1 MIDINDFD
9 AIRIGLASSKQ
20 IRDWSSG
27 EVTKPETINYRTLK
41 PERDGL
47 FCERIFGPTKDWEC
61 YCGKYKRVRYKG
73 IICERCGV
81 EVTRQKVR
89 RERMGHI
96 DLAAPVSHIWFFKG
110 VPSRIG
116 YLLDIAPRELEK
128 VLYFAASI
136 VTAVDNEARAKDLN
150 DLEDKVRSESE
161 QIYVDRDEAL
171 AALEQRLQRRRDYFA
186 KGKDKGFDEDDDFWA
201 RGLANWA
208 EEAGLPTLEEVRT
221 LASGIFPEL
230 AGTVSTEDPKKLRE
244 LVRAT
249 ATRSDRKLAPRE
261 HEQVATAAQ
270 QIQEALKPLR
280 AELEQAS
287 GSKKGALTKHV
298 NKVVDALLTGA
309 ELEGDDAQLVS
320 GIDMKNLEK
329 AREIG
334 KGLLADVHAA
344 ADPAAAPEDVRE
356 LAYDLC
362 LKEGTRK
369 DDLDMV
375 GQWVLKVREMYA
387 DIESRRED
395 AREASV
401 DAVRRLEETW
411 QKFRELEP
419 KMIVND
425 EQIFREL
432 KDRFGS
438 PYGFGVYFRGG
449 MGAES
454 IRDLLRDLDLNE
466 ESRSLRETIKTSK
479 GQKQQRAIKRLK
491 VVSAFVTSENKPE
504 WMILEAVP
512 VIPPELRPMVQLDG
526 GRFAT
531 SDLNDLYRRVINRNN
546 RLKRLLDLGAPE
558 IIVNN
563 EKRMLQE
570 AVDALF
576 DNGRRGRA
584 VTGPGNRPLKSLSDM
599 LKGKQGRFRQNLLGK
614 RVDYSGRSVIVAGPY
629 LKLHQCGLP
638 KLMALELFKPFIM
651 SRLVERKSVQNIK
664 AAKKYVESMTPEVWD
679 VLEEVIAEH
688 PVLLNRAPTL
698 HRLGIQAFEPV
709 LVEGKAIQVHPLVCH
724 AFNADFDGDQM
735 AVHLPLSAEAQA
747 EARILMLSS
756 NNILSPAHG
765 RPLAT
770 PTQDMVLGSY
780 YLTYS
785 GHDLSVGAEALA
797 KQLKLNGFKRF
808 QNEEEVEFHVES
820 GEIGLQDPIEYR
832 WHGELVLTTPGRV
845 IFNSEVEQSLVEA
858 VVAGKEV
865 GHDFINRTLAKRE
878 IDSFIAELVDRY
890 GAHAIASV
898 LDTIKSLAFKYATQA
913 GITISKNDIVVP
925 PEKEKILA
933 EYETRVAAVEANYE
947 RGLITEDERHEQIV
961 NIWTEATDEVAG
973 AMQENLNE
981 LNSIY
986 MMANSGARGSFK
998 QIRQLA
1004 GMRGL
1009 MANPKGEIIERPIK
1023 ANFMEGLSVLEYF
1036 ISTHGARKG
1045 LADTAL
1051 RTADSG
1057 YLTRRLVDVSQDVII
1072 READCGTEEFIELP
1086 IHVTEGLNKSVMGR
1100 ILAEDVHKPLASG
1113 KPGKTIVAE
1122 KGEPITAPR
1131 LREIADALEDEQA
1144 KLPVRSVLKCR
1155 AETGVCQ
1162 TCYGTFLATGNVSD
1176 IGDAVGI
1183 IAAQSIGEPGTQLT
1197 MRTFHTGGVAGADIT
1212 HGLPRVVEIFEARN
1226 PKGAA
1231 TLAEVGGKV
1240 EIEEADRNV
1249 TVTVVPDELDPD
1261 GEPIPAKSYSL
1272 PRRSRLLVTNGQI
1285 VQPGDALNEGSRAPA
1300 ELLEL
1305 HAKAG
1310 KGSTETELYLV
1321 GEVQKVYKSQ
1331 GVDIHDKHIELI
1343 VRQMLKK
1350 VRVVE
1355 AGDTSLLPGEL
1366 ADKTKLERENAKLKK
1381 KDEQA
1386 TFEPLILGITKA
1398 SLATES
1404 FLSAASFQE
1413 TTKVLTDAS
1422 IEGKVDHLLG
1432 LKENVIIGKL
1442 IPAATGLKRYRQI
1455 GIGPSDSVPAH
1466 LYTRPET
1473 EAELLAALEEIGG
1486 DGDGLDLEA
1495 LGLTFGGQPGAE
1507 EVSSHDAGEA
1517 TEIPEVDSPLDEDA

>member
-1 MIDINDFD
+1 MIDINEFD
-9 AIRIGLASSKQ
+9 AIRIGLASPKQ

-136 VTAVDNEARAKDLN
+136 VTSVDVEARAKDLN

-161 QIYVDRDEAL
+161 RIDVDRDEQL
-171 AALEQRLQRRRDYFA
+171 AALEGRLQRRRDFFT
-186 KGKDKGFDEDDDFWA
+186 KGKEKNFDEDDDFWV
-201 RGLANWA
+201 RGLNNWA
-208 EEAGLPTLEEVRT
+208 EEQVLPTLEEARGLVGG
-221 LASGIFPEL
+221 LFVEIAPKI
-230 AGTVSTEDPKKLRE
+230 STEDSKKIRE
-244 LVRAT
+244 LVRNT
-249 ATRSDRKLAPRE
+249 AIRDDRKLAPRE
-261 HEQVATAAQ
+261 LEAVAVSAI
-270 QIQEALKPLR
+270 QIREALAPLYKQL
-280 AELEQAS
+280 AKAT
-287 GSKKGALTKHV
+287 GSKKGAVTKHV
-298 NKVVDALLTGA
+298 NRIVEGLLSGGELSADDAALVEGVDA
-309 ELEGDDAQLVS
+309 
-320 GIDMKNLEK
+320 KNLEK
-329 AREIG
+329 ARG
-334 KGLLADVHAA
+334 LGNGLLQDVLDQAPAD
-344 ADPAAAPEDVRE
+344 ADAEAIRE
-356 LAYDLC
+356 QTNDLC
-362 LKEGTRK
+362 LRTDGKIAKE
-369 DDLDMV
+369 DLDAIV
-375 GQWVLKVREMYA
+375 AWIQKVREMYL
-387 DIESRRED
+387 DIESRRND
-395 AREASV
+395 AREA
-401 DAVRRLEETW
+401 AVEAARRLETTW
-411 QKFRELEP
+411 QLFKDLEP
-419 KMIVND
+419 KLVVND

-438 PYGFGVYFRGG
+438 AYGFGIYFKGG

-454 IRDLLRDLDLNE
+454 IRELLKDLDLVQE
-466 ESRSLRETIKTSK
+466 AASLRETIRTSK
-479 GQKQQRAIKRLK
+479 GQKQARGIKRLK
-491 VVSAFVTSENKPE
+491 VVNAFIKSENRPE
-504 WMILEAVP
+504 WMVLDAVP

-614 RVDYSGRSVIVAGPY
+614 RVDYSGRSVIVAGPN

-664 AAKKYVESMTPEVWD
+664 AAKKYVDSMTAEVWD

-765 RPLAT
+765 RPLTT
-770 PTQDMVLGSY
+770 PTQDMILGGY
-780 YLTYS
+780 YLTYCDQ
-785 GHDLSVGAEALA
+785 DLSKVDVTKLKQADRPKRFGSEDEVVLALEA
-797 KQLKLNGFKRF
+797 KQ
-808 QNEEEVEFHVES
+808 VE
-820 GEIGLQDPIEYR
+820 LQQPIEYR
-832 WHGELVLTTPGRV
+832 RNGEVILTTPGRV
-845 IFNSEVEQSLVEA
+845 VFNAAVERSLAEA
-858 VVAGKEV
+858 YRGDGTPVP
-865 GHDFINRTLAKRE
+865 HTFINRTLPKKE
-878 IDSFIAELVDRY
+878 MDGLITELSDRH
-890 GAHAIASV
+890 GTHTLASV
-898 LDTIKSLAFKYATQA
+898 LDTIKALGFRYATQA
-913 GITISKNDIVVP
+913 GVTISKNDIVIP
-925 PEKEKILA
+925 PEKEQILA
-933 EYETRVAAVEANYE
+933 EYEKRVAEVEAQYE
-947 RGLITEDERHEQIV
+947 RGLITEEERHESIV
-961 NIWTEATDEVAG
+961 NIWTEGTDTVAD
-973 AMQENLNE
+973 AMEKTLFE
-981 LNSIY
+981 LNPIF

-1057 YLTRRLVDVSQDVII
+1057 YLTRRLVDVAQDVII
-1072 READCGTEEFIELP
+1072 RDQDCKTDEYIELA
-1086 IHVTEGLNKSVMGR
+1086 IHLPEGLNRSLLGR
-1100 ILAEDVHKPLASG
+1100 FVAKDVFKPLSSG
-1113 KPGKTIVAE
+1113 KPGKTKLAE
-1122 KGEPITAPR
+1122 KGQVLDFKALATIVDE
-1131 LREIADALEDEQA
+1131 LEGGEIET
-1144 KLPVRSVLKCR
+1144 LPVRSVLKCKS
-1155 AETGVCQ
+1155 EYGVCRA
-1162 TCYGTFLATGNVSD
+1162 CYGIFLATGGMCEV
-1176 IGDAVGI
+1176 GDAVGI

-1231 TLAEVGGKV
+1231 RLAEIGGKV
-1240 EIEEADRNV
+1240 HVEETERGPKVTVEPMSVSEEA
-1249 TVTVVPDELDPD
+1249 E
-1261 GEPIPAKSYSL
+1261 EPKEYQL
-1272 PRRSRLLVTNGQI
+1272 PRRTRLLVKTGDDI
-1285 VQPGDALNEGSRAPA
+1285 QPGDPLHEGSLNPA
-1300 ELLEL
+1300 DLLEL
-1305 HAKAG
+1305 HYRG
-1310 KGSTETELYLV
+1310 GRGSTPTELYLV
-1321 GEVQKVYKSQ
+1321 SEVQKVYKSQ

-1350 VRVVE
+1350 IRI
-1355 AGDTSLLPGEL
+1355 DTSGSSDFLPGQMV
-1366 ADKTKLERENAKLKK
+1366 DKVALERENKRVKK
-1381 KDEQA
+1381 EKGEQA
-1386 TFEPLILGITKA
+1386 VFEPLILGITKA

-1422 IEGKVDHLLG
+1422 IEGKVDRLLG

-1442 IPAATGLKRYRQI
+1442 IPAATGLKKYRTI
-1455 GIGPSDSVPAH
+1455 EIGPSSKVPKEA
-1466 LYTRPET
+1466 YERET
-1473 EAELLAALEEIGG
+1473 LLAALEEIGS
-1486 DGDGLDLEA
+1486 DGGGIDLA
-1495 LGLTFGGQPGAE
+1495 SFDFDFGGQADANDESKPRTAVEAE
-1507 EVSSHDAGEA
+1507 
-1517 TEIPEVDSPLDEDA
+1517 EIPEVDAPLDEG

>member
-1 MIDINDFD
+1 LIDINDFD

-136 VTAVDNEARAKDLN
+136 VTAVDNEKRAQDLAE
-150 DLEDKVRSESE
+150 LEDKVRAESE
-161 QIYVDRDEAL
+161 RIYVDRDEAL
-171 AALEQRLQRRRDYFA
+171 AALEGRLKRRRDYFA
-186 KGKDKGFDEDDDFWA
+186 AGKDKDFDEDDDFWT
-201 RGLANWA
+201 RGLSNWA
-208 EEAGLPTLEEVRT
+208 EEQGLPTLEDARSLVGGMFT
-221 LASGIFPEL
+221 GL
-230 AGTVSTEDPKKLRE
+230 AGTITTEDSKKIRE
-244 LVRAT
+244 LVRNA
-249 ATRSDRKLAPRE
+249 AIRDDRKLTPRE
-261 HEQVATAAQ
+261 LELVGGASEQ
-270 QIQEALKPLR
+270 IREALDPLR
-280 AELEQAS
+280 ADLDKAS
-287 GSKKGALTKHV
+287 GSKKGAITKHL
-298 NKVVDALLTGA
+298 NKLTETLLSGGA
-309 ELEGDDAQLVS
+309 IEGDDVELVA
-320 GIDMKNLEK
+320 GVDRKQLEK
-329 AREIG
+329 ARELG
-334 KGLLADVHAA
+334 NGLLREVLEQAEPE
-344 ADPAAAPEDVRE
+344 ADPAALRE
-356 LAYDLC
+356 LANDLC
-362 LKEGTRK
+362 LRTDGKIRKE
-369 DDLDMV
+369 DLDSLV
-375 GQWVLKVREMYA
+375 QWSLKVREMYL
-387 DIESRRED
+387 DIESRRGD
-395 AREASV
+395 AREAAV
-401 DAVRRLEETW
+401 EAVRRLEQTW
-411 QKFRELEP
+411 ELFRELEP
-419 KMIVND
+419 KLVVND

-438 PYGFGVYFRGG
+438 AYGFGVYFRGG

-454 IRDLLRDLDLNE
+454 IRELLKDLDLKAEAN
-466 ESRSLRETIKTSK
+466 SLRATISTSK

-491 VVSAFVTSENKPE
+491 VVNAFIKSENRPE
-504 WMILEAVP
+504 WMVLEAVP

-614 RVDYSGRSVIVAGPY
+614 RVDYSGRSVIVAGPN
-629 LKLHQCGLP
+629 LRLHQCGLP

-664 AAKKYVESMTPEVWD
+664 AAKKHVDSMVPEVWD

-747 EARILMLSS
+747 EARVLMLSS
-756 NNILSPAHG
+756 NNILSPANG

-770 PTQDMVLGSY
+770 PSKDMVLGGY

-785 GHDLSVGAEALA
+785 ETDLAGASVEELDPRP
-797 KQLKLNGFKRF
+797 QRF
-808 QNEEEVEFHVES
+808 ASEEQIEFAVES
-820 GEIGLQDPIEYR
+820 KQVLLQQPIEYR
-832 WHGELVLTTPGRV
+832 RYGELILTTPGRV
-845 IFNSEVEQSLVEA
+845 IFNAEVERSLVEA
-858 VVAGKEV
+858 LGEDTEV
-865 GHDFINRTLAKRE
+865 RPRFVNATLSKRE
-878 IDSFIAELVDRY
+878 MDSYLSELADKFGSHVM
-890 GAHAIASV
+890 AVV
-898 LDTIKSLAFKYATQA
+898 LDKVKSLGFQYATQA
-913 GITISKNDIVVP
+913 GITISKNDIVIP
-925 PEKEKILA
+925 PDKEEILA
-933 EYETRVAAVEANYE
+933 QYEHRVATVGQQYE
-947 RGLITEDERHEQIV
+947 RGLITEEERHESIV
-961 NIWTEATDEVAG
+961 NIWTEATDTVAD
-973 AMQENLNE
+973 AMEKTLYE
-981 LNSIY
+981 LNPIY
-986 MMANSGARGSFK
+986 MMANSGARGSMK

-1072 READCGTEEFIELP
+1072 RDENCGTEEHIDLP
-1086 IHVTEGLNKSVMGR
+1086 IHLPEGLNKSIYGR
-1100 ILAEDVHKPLASG
+1100 IIAVDLYKPLASG
-1113 KPGKTIVAE
+1113 KPGKTKVAD
-1122 KGEPITAPR
+1122 KGEEVTVPR
-1131 LREIADALEDEQA
+1131 LREMIEALGELADTGT
-1144 KLPVRSVLKCR
+1144 LPVRSVLKCR
-1155 AETGVCQ
+1155 SEFGVCQ
-1162 TCYGTFLATGNVSD
+1162 KCYGIFLATGNLCD

-1231 TLAEVGGKV
+1231 RLAEVAGRV
-1240 EIEEADRNV
+1240 EVEDTERGPK
-1249 TVTVVPDELDPD
+1249 VTVVPDTLDEN
-1261 GEPIPAKSYSL
+1261 GEPHAPKEYAL
-1272 PRRSRLLVTNGQI
+1272 PRRTRLLVTRGQM
-1285 VQPGDALNEGSRAPA
+1285 VEPGDALHEGSLAPA
-1300 ELLEL
+1300 ELLQL
-1305 HAKAG
+1305 
-1310 KGSTETELYLV
+1310 KGSTATELYLV

-1350 VRVVE
+1350 VRVE
-1355 AGDTSLLPGEL
+1355 NAAETELLPGQL
-1366 ADKTKLERENAKLKK
+1366 VDKVVFERENARMRTAK
-1381 KDEQA
+1381 KDEA

-1422 IEGKVDHLLG
+1422 IEGKVDHLNG

-1442 IPAATGLKRYRQI
+1442 IPAATGLKRYRTI
-1455 GIGPSDSVPAH
+1455 DIGPSESVPVSM
-1466 LYTRPET
+1466 YTRPET
-1473 EAELLAALEEIGG
+1473 EAELLAALEEIGS
-1486 DGDGLDLEA
+1486 DGGELDLGA
-1495 LGLTFGGQPGAE
+1495 LGLTFGGAPETNGEPTSLSSIEAE
-1507 EVSSHDAGEA
+1507 
-1517 TEIPEVDSPLDEDA
+1517 EIPEVESPLDEES